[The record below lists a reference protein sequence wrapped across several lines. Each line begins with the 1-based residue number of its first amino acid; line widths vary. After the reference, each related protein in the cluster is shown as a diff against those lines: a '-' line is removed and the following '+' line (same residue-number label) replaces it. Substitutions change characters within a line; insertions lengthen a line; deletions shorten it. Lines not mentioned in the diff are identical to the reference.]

1 MNGVGKLLNAAQ
13 PVGTCPRVPGRAAV
27 VVMMTT
33 MAQNLWDP
41 CGAEELWLPF
51 HSHLR
56 RRFDFIS
63 VSEPKLKKKIRK
75 VKKKKKAPFSHEIK
89 DA

>member
-1 MNGVGKLLNAAQ
+1 M
-13 PVGTCPRVPGRAAV
+13 

-33 MAQNLWDP
+33 MAQSLRDP

-51 HSHLR
+51 HGHLR

-63 VSEPKLKKKIRK
+63 VSEPKLKKK
-75 VKKKKKAPFSHEIK
+75 
-89 DA
+89 